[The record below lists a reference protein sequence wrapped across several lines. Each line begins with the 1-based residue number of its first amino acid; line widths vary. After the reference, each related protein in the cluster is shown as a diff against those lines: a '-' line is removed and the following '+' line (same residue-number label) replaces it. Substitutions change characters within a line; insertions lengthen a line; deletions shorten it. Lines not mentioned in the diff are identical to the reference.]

1 MSQIGNHMLPC
12 IPDKPARRKIVKGLF
27 NSLEMGVSYESW
39 RREHS
44 VPDIRT
50 TSDLRISLPNGTL
63 FDIKEYMQTLT
74 KGNETLEGIWGD
86 AIDSSR
92 LWRSF
97 WNPAGADPAASF
109 LSFLRQELEAR
120 TSMKAKMAMLREC
133 EKQGTKILNLQHDGI
148 VVATGSE
155 IGSAELRLALQCACS
170 RATGYHQPVE
180 IKTIEIPG
188 RETPSLP

>member
-1 MSQIGNHMLPC
+1 
-12 IPDKPARRKIVKGLF
+12 
-27 NSLEMGVSYESW
+27 
-39 RREHS
+39 
-44 VPDIRT
+44 
-50 TSDLRISLPNGTL
+50 
-63 FDIKEYMQTLT
+63 MQTLT
-74 KGNETLEGIWGD
+74 KGNETLESIWGD
-86 AIDSSR
+86 AIDFTR

-97 WNPAGADPAASF
+97 K
-109 LSFLRQELEAR
+109 LEA
-120 TSMKAKMAMLREC
+120 TSMKAKIAMLREC